1 MFRFRSLLTG
11 GRGGSALPIQTLEKR
26 AAGTGHS
33 GMRLEVVTRIDRL
46 AEVAADWAGLL
57 SRCHDSHPTLSPH
70 WLLAWWSVFG
80 ADGAGRA
87 LRSALFWERDR
98 LVGVVP
104 LLTRRVR
111 ANVVLPRRRL
121 ELLASGE
128 DERDEIC
135 SDYIGA
141 ITDPAL
147 ERPIAEA
154 LAGALVDGALG
165 AWDELVMPSM
175 DASRALPAL
184 LASALAARVSVSL
197 GPSGSCP
204 YIALPET
211 WDGYLGAL
219 GGNSRHLVRRSIRD
233 LEAWAGDSLALR
245 CADTEAGLVRGRAVL
260 ESLHAE
266 RWNAIGGPSL
276 FDSDRFRAFHGRVMP
291 DLFGRGE
298 LELLWLEA
306 RGQPVAALY
315 NIVHAGKVYF
325 YQGGRRM
332 DLPKP
337 LRAGIALHAYA
348 IRRAIEKGRRE
359 YDFLAGRARYKLAL
373 ATGARELCTLRAW
386 ANPGAPRVDAIA
398 RYATSL
404 VRGIG
409 AQARALI
416 RFRPAR
422 SPIRSPRPAA
432 PGEG

>member
-1 MFRFRSLLTG
+1 MFRFRSLLTI
-11 GRGGSALPIQTLEKR
+11 GRGGSALPLKTLEKR
-26 AAGTGHS
+26 AAGAGQP
-33 GMRLEVVTRIDRL
+33 GMRIEVVTRIERL
-46 AEVAADWAGLL
+46 AEVAADWDALL
-57 SRCHDSHPTLSPH
+57 SRCHTSHPTLSPR

-80 ADGAGRA
+80 ADGAGRE
-87 LRSALFWERDR
+87 LRSALFWEGNR

-104 LLTRRVR
+104 LLARRVR
-111 ANVVLPRRRL
+111 ANVVLPRRLL

-141 ITDPAL
+141 VADPAL
-147 ERPIAEA
+147 ERPIADA
-154 LAGALVDGALG
+154 LAAALVEGTLG
-165 AWDELVMPSM
+165 SWDELVMPAM
-175 DASRALPAL
+175 DGSRVLPAL
-184 LASALAARVSVSL
+184 LATALGARVSVSFR
-197 GPSGSCP
+197 PSGSCP

-211 WDGYLGAL
+211 FDAYLRAL
-219 GGNSRHLVRRSIRD
+219 GGRSRHLVRRSIRD
-233 LEAWAGDSLALR
+233 LEVWAGESLALR
-245 CADTEAGLVRGRAVL
+245 CAETEADLAHGRGVL

-266 RWNAIGGPSL
+266 RWNANGGPSL
-276 FDSDRFRAFHGRVMP
+276 FDSDRFRAFHRRVMP

-359 YDFLAGRARYKLAL
+359 YDFLAGQARYKLAL
-373 ATGARELCTLRAW
+373 ATGTRELCTLRAW

-398 RYATSL
+398 RYASSL

-416 RFRPAR
+416 RFG
-422 SPIRSPRPAA
+422 PRPRAER
-432 PGEG
+432 P